1 MPDMP
6 LSDMLF
12 SESEHAPNKEHFN
25 SSTWDMLLSDMKA
38 DKPKQEDNDKAMH
51 HMQNVG
57 RLPTGRCSPDEHH
70 AAAAAGTI

>member
-1 MPDMP
+1 
-6 LSDMLF
+6 
-12 SESEHAPNKEHFN
+12 
-25 SSTWDMLLSDMKA
+25 MLLSEMKA
-38 DKPKQEDNDKAMH
+38 DKPKQEDNDQAMH

>member
-1 MPDMP
+1 
-6 LSDMLF
+6 
-12 SESEHAPNKEHFN
+12 
-25 SSTWDMLLSDMKA
+25 MLLSDMKA
-38 DKPKQEDNDKAMH
+38 DKPEQEDNDKAMH